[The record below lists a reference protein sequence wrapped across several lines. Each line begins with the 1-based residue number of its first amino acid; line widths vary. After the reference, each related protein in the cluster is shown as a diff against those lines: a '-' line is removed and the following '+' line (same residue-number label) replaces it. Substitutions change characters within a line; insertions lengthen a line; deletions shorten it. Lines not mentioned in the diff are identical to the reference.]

1 MTIENISK
9 VLYTNASQRN
19 GIVGHKEFGI
29 DQGPF
34 EESSKKYVAYLKG
47 NYNGDFY
54 FDTLEEFLEG
64 FHVNGKPI
72 GEQIEDISKFYVLM
86 S

>member
-1 MTIENISK
+1 MTIEKFSS
-9 VLYTNASQRN
+9 VLHENAFQRF
-19 GIVGHKEFGI
+19 GIVGTQGFGI

-34 EESSKKYVAYLKG
+34 EKSKKKYVAYLCG

-54 FDTLEEFLEG
+54 FDTLDELFEG
-64 FHVNGKPI
+64 FIINGKPI
-72 GEQIEDISKFYVLM
+72 GEQIEDISKFSVVM

>member
-1 MTIENISK
+1 MTVKNVSEILYENA
-9 VLYTNASQRN
+9 LQRT
-19 GIVGHKEFGI
+19 GIVGKQEFGI

-34 EESSKKYVAYLKG
+34 EKSTKKYVAYLTD
-47 NYNGDFY
+47 NYDGDFY

-64 FHVNGKPI
+64 FQVNGKPI
-72 GEQIEDISKFYVLM
+72 GEQLEEISKFYVLL

>member
-1 MTIENISK
+1 MTIDNISK
-9 VLYTNASQRN
+9 ILYENASQRT
-19 GIVGHKEFGI
+19 GTVGTQEFGI

-34 EESSKKYVAYLKG
+34 EDSNKKYVAYLIY